1 MKLTLIVINI
11 VNFRVKLLLN
21 FKINLLF
28 STSTK
33 MIKISNNFE
42 SLFLKKEFFT
52 LIIFSEEL
60 KKLNWLRDFSRF
72 LIFIDLILNSEII
85 VKVLKQSS
93 KISKNLLMVK
103 NKIFRG
109 KFQNNQKRNLM
120 RILLRSK
127 LPINKNYKK
136 IISFFCYLIFDFNH
150 F

>member
-28 STSTK
+28 SMSTK
-33 MIKISNNFE
+33 MIKILNNFE

-85 VKVLKQSS
+85 VKVLK
-93 KISKNLLMVK
+93 
-103 NKIFRG
+103 
-109 KFQNNQKRNLM
+109 
-120 RILLRSK
+120 
-127 LPINKNYKK
+127 
-136 IISFFCYLIFDFNH
+136 
-150 F
+150 